1 MTMRMMMAR
10 PETMPSMVVLLIAVC
25 HASAAILQ
33 SGSGAEDRAVQLN
46 ALEKIARPVLEALST
61 CSLQKTMINQ
71 TVARP
76 ESSISCPSYR
86 ISAAMGRLL
95 AGIAPWLELGGDNE
109 TSEGVLRT
117 EFILLMEK
125 SFYNVFLNNSCED
138 FIKWD
143 GCRATIVEASYIGHT
158 LLRMPTIVKSWPD
171 ELKQAIA
178 ANTQLTFKFGEST
191 SNNWCNFPSILQA
204 GLWYHNLTNETNY
217 IYEAIK
223 LQEEWYK
230 GDGAYGD
237 GIHFHFDQYNSY
249 VMHPQLVDA
258 VRVCKM
264 KGDAMGAKYECLLK
278 RMQRW
283 AVVQERMIHPDGSYL
298 IVGRSEHYR
307 FGAFQALSQLA
318 LQNLLPSSLPRGQVR
333 TALTAVVKRFLSN
346 TDNFIDGWLS
356 AGVNGHQPGMM
367 NPYGDSG
374 ALYLVSLGL
383 LQLGLPA
390 TDPFWTEPAVSCTQ
404 AQIWVEGKDIGLD
417 EAYDGPV
424 C

>member
-1 MTMRMMMAR
+1 MALGPMLR
-10 PETMPSMVVLLIAVC
+10 LLALPALLFSIADGTTPT
-25 HASAAILQ
+25 IQPQ
-33 SGSGAEDRAVQLN
+33 SGADDRAVQLN

-61 CSLQKTMINQ
+61 CSLQSKMINQ
-71 TVARP
+71 TRP
-76 ESSISCPSYR
+76 GAPSIILCPSYR
-86 ISAAMGRLL
+86 IASALGRLV
-95 AGIAPWLELGGDNE
+95 AGIAPWLELGGDN
-109 TSEGVLRT
+109 TTAEGQLRT
-117 EFILLMEK
+117 EFIMLTEK
-125 SFYNVFLNNSCED
+125 AFFSAFVNESCAD

-143 GCRATIVEASYIGHT
+143 GCSANIVEASYIGHA
-158 LLRMPTIVKSWPD
+158 LLRMPTLVMKWPQ
-171 ELKQAIA
+171 EMKEAIA
-178 ANTQLTFKFGEST
+178 KNTQLTFKFHEST

-333 TALTAVVKRFLSN
+333 TALTAVIKRFLSN